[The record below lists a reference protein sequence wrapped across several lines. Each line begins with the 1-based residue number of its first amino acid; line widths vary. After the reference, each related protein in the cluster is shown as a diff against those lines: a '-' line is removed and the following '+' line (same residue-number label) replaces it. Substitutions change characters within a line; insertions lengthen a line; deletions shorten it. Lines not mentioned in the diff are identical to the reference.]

1 MEHDAK
7 TPWETG
13 KRKAREFLDEMAKE
27 TPTKSRRLSIAT
39 EIGTN
44 EREREKVANR
54 IRQHKT
60 RISDIVSKL
69 ERDEIEK
76 ARLDEKIHGLKSE
89 ALKLE

>member
-44 EREREKVANR
+44 ERERDAE
-54 IRQHKT
+54 
-60 RISDIVSKL
+60 
-69 ERDEIEK
+69 
-76 ARLDEKIHGLKSE
+76 GC
-89 ALKLE
+89 